1 MVELTCAFSAAS
13 SVAFAFFPSSSVDIS
28 VSVLLVVD
36 VDVEEEEEDVSVELM
51 EIDGSGDRERGEAA
65 RGGDEGDEEP
75 EGPMRMGDED
85 EIADGDGGTSERSF
99 ALVVLEVAVV
109 MMESLLII

>member
-1 MVELTCAFSAAS
+1 MVELAWAFSAAS
-13 SVAFAFFPSSSVDIS
+13 SVAFTFFSSSVDIS
-28 VSVLLVVD
+28 VSVLLVVVDAD
-36 VDVEEEEEDVSVELM
+36 VDEEEDVSVEPM

-99 ALVVLEVAVV
+99 ALGVLEAVVV
-109 MMESLLII
+109 MMESLLVI